1 MAGSGLSRVKRNAAL
16 GGLKVAVVV
25 MGVLIVAGTVGL
37 FVVLAQRMSAGSA
50 GNASVVLD
58 EPPGT
63 VIAGASV
70 AADRIALQ
78 LRGGGPDRVVWV
90 DTKSGRVLGRVAL
103 AR

>member
-1 MAGSGLSRVKRNAAL
+1 MR
-16 GGLKVAVVV
+16 GLKIVVAV

-50 GNASVVLD
+50 TIASVLLD

-63 VIAGASV
+63 
-70 AADRIALQ
+70 RIASASAAPDRVVVQ
-78 LRGGGPDRVVWV
+78 LEGGGPDRVVV
-90 DTKSGRVLGRVAL
+90 IDTKSGRVLGRVAL